1 VGTTWLQ
8 ELYQRRRSFW
18 RSAARLTKTGG
29 VVQVVTYNGVVTLR
43 SKQQARKFG
52 HKLYQH
58 LSKGGKVEVTP
69 ELIRRLFEERQ
80 EVNLRDDFAR
90 EQHARDISSVTSN
103 FDVDEVRAAVLTLV
117 TMRNTRTL
125 LAYVT
130 VYRKR
135 RKSCGA

>member
-1 VGTTWLQ
+1 
-8 ELYQRRRSFW
+8 
-18 RSAARLTKTGG
+18 

-58 LSKGGKVEVTP
+58 LSKGSKVEVTP

-103 FDVDEVRAAVLTLV
+103 FDVDEVGAAALTLV

-135 RKSCGA
+135 RRSFGA